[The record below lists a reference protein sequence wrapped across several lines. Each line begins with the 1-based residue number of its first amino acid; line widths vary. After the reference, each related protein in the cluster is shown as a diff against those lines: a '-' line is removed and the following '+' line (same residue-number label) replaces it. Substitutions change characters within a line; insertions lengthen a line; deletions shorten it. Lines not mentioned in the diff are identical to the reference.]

1 MRFNLFILLVV
12 AKILSIRKINEDDID
27 FYLNPNISNHI
38 PEPSKIKDS
47 LEDINE
53 MFYANLLASV
63 IKHCI
68 ETSQKL
74 NDDIKV
80 LIERI

>member
-1 MRFNLFILLVV
+1 MEKSNSDLFNMKVSLTDTSQIAIHLDY
-12 AKILSIRKINEDDID
+12 IQ
-27 FYLNPNISNHI
+27 
-38 PEPSKIKDS
+38 PSKIKDS
-47 LEDINE
+47 LENINE

-63 IKHCI
+63 VKHCI

>member
-1 MRFNLFILLVV
+1 
-12 AKILSIRKINEDDID
+12 
-27 FYLNPNISNHI
+27 
-38 PEPSKIKDS
+38 